1 LIAAAAAKFSDGPNL
16 SAAVVS
22 DGVKMI
28 GHILLFGKKS
38 VCLPLCFGGIDVVFP
53 SIAACVAWPRHKL
66 SGFSGLGTSF
76 WLGKPSFIISKS
88 LGQAW
93 LMHV

>member
-16 SAAVVS
+16 SAAVVA

-38 VCLPLCFGGIDVVFP
+38 VCLALYFGGIDVVFP
-53 SIAACVAWPRHKL
+53 ALVPWGCGGSAAA
-66 SGFSGLGTSF
+66 
-76 WLGKPSFIISKS
+76 
-88 LGQAW
+88 
-93 LMHV
+93 

>member
-16 SAAVVS
+16 SAAVVA

-38 VCLPLCFGGIDVVFP
+38 VCLSLYFGGIDVVFP
-53 SIAACVAWPRHKL
+53 ALVPWGCGGSAAA
-66 SGFSGLGTSF
+66 
-76 WLGKPSFIISKS
+76 
-88 LGQAW
+88 
-93 LMHV
+93 

>member
-1 LIAAAAAKFSDGPNL
+1 MIAAAAAKFSDGPNP
-16 SAAVVS
+16 SAADVPA
-22 DGVKMI
+22 DVKI
-28 GHILLFGKKS
+28 ASPGLAFDKKS
-38 VCLPLCFGGIDVVFP
+38 ARFPFDLTVDVAFP

-76 WLGKPSFIISKS
+76 WLGKPSFIIPKS